1 MEKAVTFCLCIENQS
16 IAAAAEATTTAAAA
30 ATTAA
35 VAVAATAAQPNRL
48 AQIFSQQL
56 VCLSFFGESSP
67 ERRKK
72 VGRMQKGGSN
82 LKKIWPP

>member
-35 VAVAATAAQPNRL
+35 VAVAATAAQPSRL
-48 AQIFSQQL
+48 AQIL
-56 VCLSFFGESSP
+56 ASSWTVYLFW
-67 ERRKK
+67 RK
-72 VGRMQKGGSN
+72 
-82 LKKIWPP
+82 